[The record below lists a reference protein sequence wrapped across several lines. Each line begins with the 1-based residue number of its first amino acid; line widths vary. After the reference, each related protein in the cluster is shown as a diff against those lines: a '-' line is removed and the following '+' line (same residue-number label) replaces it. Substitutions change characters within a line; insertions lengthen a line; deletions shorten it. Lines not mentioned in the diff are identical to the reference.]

1 MKTLLKNARI
11 IKMNDEPLT
20 KGDVVI
26 ENKIIIY
33 IGSHS
38 DKYGPFDIIH
48 DCQGNILMP
57 GFKNAHSHSAMTFLR
72 SKTDGHS
79 LHDWLFNV
87 VFPREKLLTPSDVYH
102 LSKVAYLEYLTSG
115 ITACFDQYYFPL
127 MSGQA
132 AKDIG
137 MRILLLGTFNHETKA
152 EDLVNLLNHY
162 KADKDSLVRYCFGM
176 HAEYTAQLDE
186 IEALKKAIHIAKA
199 PFYVHI
205 CETKG
210 EVEDCYIR
218 RGMSPVAFFEKEGFF
233 DYGGGGYHCIYFSD
247 DDIEIFNKHNLSII
261 TCPGSNSKLASGIIP
276 LEKYRQAGINIGIG
290 TDGPA
295 SNNCLDMFKEM
306 TLAFSLSKLS
316 TQDPRSLPAYEV
328 LKMATVNGAKAM
340 GLDDCD
346 ILDIDKKAD
355 IIEIDLSK
363 PNMQPLNDIVNN
375 IVYSGSKDNIKMT
388 MIDGK
393 ILYLE
398 GKFLIGE
405 PIEDIYKKVQ
415 DITDRIEN
423 ELTTQ

>member
-11 IKMNDEPLT
+11 LKMNDEPLIN
-20 KGDVVI
+20 GDIVV
-26 ENKIIIY
+26 ENRTIVY
-33 IGSHS
+33 IGSNS
-38 DKYGPFDIIH
+38 DKYGPFDLIH
-48 DCQGNILMP
+48 DCQGNVLMP

-102 LSKVAYLEYLTSG
+102 LSKIAYLEYLTSG
-115 ITACFDQYYFPL
+115 ITACFDQYYYPL

-137 MRILLLGTFNHETKA
+137 MRILLLGTFNHETNA
-152 EDLVNLLNHY
+152 EDLVNLFHHY
-162 KADKDSLVRYCFGM
+162 HSDKDSLVRYCFGM
-176 HAEYTAQLDE
+176 HAEYTAQVDE
-186 IEALKKAIHIAKA
+186 IEALNKAIHIAKV

-205 CETKG
+205 SETKG

-218 RGMSPVAFFEKEGFF
+218 RGMSPVSFFEKEGFF

-247 DDIEIFNKHNLSII
+247 DDIKIFQKHNLNII
-261 TCPGSNSKLASGIIP
+261 TCPGSNSKLSSGIIP

-340 GLDDCD
+340 GLSDCD
-346 ILDIDKKAD
+346 ILDIGKKAD
-355 IIEIDLSK
+355 IIEIDLFK

-388 MIDGK
+388 MINGK
-393 ILYLE
+393 MLYLE

-415 DITDRIEN
+415 EITDRIEKAAIS
-423 ELTTQ
+423 Q